1 MSELTWDTLYTD
13 HADAYEVLVLHE
25 DYLGNLPRAIQSIQ
39 PLAGQV
45 AAEFGCGTGRVSSLL
60 AGSVRRLH
68 T

>member
-1 MSELTWDTLYTD
+1 MSELNWDTLYTD
-13 HADAYEVLVLHE
+13 HADAYEILVSHE
-25 DYLGNLPRAIQSIQ
+25 DYQGNLPRPIQAIQ